1 VSILKKKIQ
10 KKEKEEEDELEK
22 ILSQLKEEESD
33 VATSSATVVTIQIAG
48 LRELVEAV
56 KKLAEALNRCGQ

>member
-10 KKEKEEEDELEK
+10 KKEEDELEK

>member
-1 VSILKKKIQ
+1 MSILKKKIQ
-10 KKEKEEEDELEK
+10 KKEEEDELEK

-33 VATSSATVVTIQIAG
+33 KATNGVAVMTIQIAG

-56 KKLAEALNRCGQ
+56 KKLAEALNKCGQ

>member
-1 VSILKKKIQ
+1 VSILRKKIQ
-10 KKEKEEEDELEK
+10 KKEEEDELEK

>member
-10 KKEKEEEDELEK
+10 KKEEDELEK

-33 VATSSATVVTIQIAG
+33 EAASSATVVTIQIAG

>member
-1 VSILKKKIQ
+1 MSILKKKIQ
-10 KKEKEEEDELEK
+10 KKEEEDELEK

-33 VATSSATVVTIQIAG
+33 ETTNGVAVVTIQIAG

-56 KKLAEALNRCGQ
+56 KKLAEALNKCDQ

>member
-1 VSILKKKIQ
+1 MSILKKKIQ
-10 KKEKEEEDELEK
+10 KKEEDELEK

-33 VATSSATVVTIQIAG
+33 EAASSATVVTIQIAG

>member
-1 VSILKKKIQ
+1 MSILKKKIQ
-10 KKEKEEEDELEK
+10 KKEEEDELEK

-33 VATSSATVVTIQIAG
+33 VATNGATVVTIQIAG

>member
-1 VSILKKKIQ
+1 VSILRKKIQ
-10 KKEKEEEDELEK
+10 KKEEEDELEK

-33 VATSSATVVTIQIAG
+33 VATSSAAVVTIQIAG

>member
-1 VSILKKKIQ
+1 M
-10 KKEKEEEDELEK
+10 
-22 ILSQLKEEESD
+22 
-33 VATSSATVVTIQIAG
+33 ATNGAAVVTIQIAG

>member
-1 VSILKKKIQ
+1 
-10 KKEKEEEDELEK
+10 
-22 ILSQLKEEESD
+22 
-33 VATSSATVVTIQIAG
+33 VTIQIAG

>member
-1 VSILKKKIQ
+1 VSIMRKKIQ
-10 KKEKEEEDELEK
+10 KKEEEDELEK

-33 VATSSATVVTIQIAG
+33 VATNSATVVTIQIAG

>member
-1 VSILKKKIQ
+1 MSILRKKIQ
-10 KKEKEEEDELEK
+10 KKEEEDELEK

-33 VATSSATVVTIQIAG
+33 VATKSATVVTIQIAG

>member
-1 VSILKKKIQ
+1 MSILKKKIQ
-10 KKEKEEEDELEK
+10 KKEEDELEK

>member
-1 VSILKKKIQ
+1 VSILRKKIQ
-10 KKEKEEEDELEK
+10 KKEEEDELEK

-33 VATSSATVVTIQIAG
+33 EATSSATVVTIQIAG

>member
-1 VSILKKKIQ
+1 MSILKKKIQ
-10 KKEKEEEDELEK
+10 KKEEEDELEK
-22 ILSQLKEEESD
+22 ILSQLKEEESE
-33 VATSSATVVTIQIAG
+33 VATNGAAVVTIQIAG

>member
-1 VSILKKKIQ
+1 VSILRKKIQ
-10 KKEKEEEDELEK
+10 KKEEDDELEK

>member
-1 VSILKKKIQ
+1 MSILRKKIQ
-10 KKEKEEEDELEK
+10 KKEEEDELEK

-33 VATSSATVVTIQIAG
+33 VATSSAAVVTIQIAG

>member
-1 VSILKKKIQ
+1 MSILKKKIQ

>member
-1 VSILKKKIQ
+1 MSILRKKIQ
-10 KKEKEEEDELEK
+10 KKEEEDELEK

-33 VATSSATVVTIQIAG
+33 VATSSTTVVTIQIAG

>member
-10 KKEKEEEDELEK
+10 KKEEEDELEK
-22 ILSQLKEEESD
+22 ILSRLKEEESD
-33 VATSSATVVTIQIAG
+33 VATNSAAVVTIQIAG

>member
-1 VSILKKKIQ
+1 VSILRKKIQ
-10 KKEKEEEDELEK
+10 KKEEEDELEK

-33 VATSSATVVTIQIAG
+33 VATSSTTVVTIQIAG

>member
-1 VSILKKKIQ
+1 MSILKKKIQ
-10 KKEKEEEDELEK
+10 KKEEDELEK

-33 VATSSATVVTIQIAG
+33 EATSSATVVTIQIAG

>member
-10 KKEKEEEDELEK
+10 KKEEEDELEK

>member
-1 VSILKKKIQ
+1 MSILKKKIQ
-10 KKEKEEEDELEK
+10 KKEEEDELEK

-33 VATSSATVVTIQIAG
+33 ETTNGVAVLTIQIAG

-56 KKLAEALNRCGQ
+56 KKLAEALNKCDQ

>member
-1 VSILKKKIQ
+1 VSILRKKIQ
-10 KKEKEEEDELEK
+10 KKEEEDELEK

-33 VATSSATVVTIQIAG
+33 IATSSATVVTIQIAG

>member
-1 VSILKKKIQ
+1 MSILKKKIQ
-10 KKEKEEEDELEK
+10 KKEEEDELEK

>member
-1 VSILKKKIQ
+1 MSILRKKIQ
-10 KKEKEEEDELEK
+10 KKEEEDELEK

-33 VATSSATVVTIQIAG
+33 VATNSAAVVTIQIAG

>member
-10 KKEKEEEDELEK
+10 KKEEEDELEK

-33 VATSSATVVTIQIAG
+33 EATSSATVVTIQIAG

>member
-10 KKEKEEEDELEK
+10 KKEEEDELEK
-22 ILSQLKEEESD
+22 ILSQLKEEESNEATNG
-33 VATSSATVVTIQIAG
+33 VAVVTIQIAG

-56 KKLAEALNRCGQ
+56 KKLAEALNKCDQ

>member
-1 VSILKKKIQ
+1 MSILKKKIQ
-10 KKEKEEEDELEK
+10 KKEEEDELEK
-22 ILSQLKEEESD
+22 ILSQLKEEESEG
-33 VATSSATVVTIQIAG
+33 AANGAAVVTIQIAG

>member
-1 VSILKKKIQ
+1 MSILRKKIQ
-10 KKEKEEEDELEK
+10 KKEEEDELEK
-22 ILSQLKEEESD
+22 ILSQIKEEESD
-33 VATSSATVVTIQIAG
+33 VATKSATVVTIQIAG

>member
-1 VSILKKKIQ
+1 MSILRKKIQ
-10 KKEKEEEDELEK
+10 KKEEEDELEK

-33 VATSSATVVTIQIAG
+33 IATSSATVVTIQIAG

>member
-10 KKEKEEEDELEK
+10 KKEEEDELEK

-33 VATSSATVVTIQIAG
+33 ETTNGVAVVTIQIAG

-56 KKLAEALNRCGQ
+56 KKLAEALNKCDQ